1 MPSPTKPRR
10 TKTKVETVP
19 TEPQPLTTS
28 MFSPASFAGVLGT
41 LREGSAPSTAAASL
55 STPPVIAF
63 YGFRGGAGRTTALA
77 HVAALLASRQISVVA
92 VDLDLEA
99 PGLHHVLGC
108 PEPEE
113 DRGVLALLRTAA
125 TVDDDALDRELRLAP
140 HVVKSELHLGAS
152 IRVLPAGRLSARYLD
167 RLDDLG
173 VPLWHVMEGPN
184 PLELVIARVKE
195 ELTPDAIF
203 LDCRTGLS
211 GLSASAL
218 FHTADIVLC
227 FATVSTQSLD
237 GLEIFLKGLRSAR
250 AQRAGLP
257 EALIVPSM
265 VPEGPEG
272 QERLRDFI
280 AEIEQRYTNVLLA
293 DVASEDVESD
303 VEDIIPVVRGGIEY
317 RRGVALTDALRP
329 DFVQRSAGTYYALAH
344 DLDAL
349 MRLGGGPEVPA
360 VDARTILAEL
370 ADKPELDE
378 KNAFAEEAQPEL
390 VARKFI
396 QPGDFRNIVDH
407 STWYVVGSKGAGK
420 TWLWQYLLS
429 KTGQTTVPNTTFVAA
444 HAPKNSMLSAAAI
457 GEVEQNKELQLKKR
471 QLHGAF
477 WLLYAINRL
486 LQEVPDL
493 TGIADR
499 LSGAEKKLLR
509 RLAEANESRA
519 LQDAIVAAL
528 KYERAGTF
536 AEEVIRK
543 LDVELLARGQQR
555 YVMLYDGLDVG
566 FGSQGE
572 GIESRQ
578 RFIKGLAGA
587 LEGMRG
593 VCKRLGFK
601 VFLREDIFADI
612 DIQNQSHLAAA
623 SVQLQWKSEDIWK
636 LALNLVSASNE
647 YMKVIQAINPGASPG
662 HWPDEEAR
670 LQALLVPLW
679 GDKMEGKNKATT
691 ARWIQRRMADG
702 LDRLIPRTAVQFLI
716 ESINDQRRSDI
727 VRDRVLRSSAIKAG
741 FSAASKK
748 RVNDLQQ
755 EYLTLRPYLQA
766 IARMKPTGTGD
777 EISGYMRKQLEG
789 ATRGQ
794 RGKAKGARKGA
805 PAGALHAGPGGW
817 RKVIERLREVGV
829 LREYRKTRGGAGETK
844 YEVAL
849 LYRPGLDIKM
859 FGG

>member
-1 MPSPTKPRR
+1 MPRR
-10 TKTKVETVP
+10 TKTKVEPAP
-19 TEPQPLTTS
+19 TEPTELASS
-28 MFSPASFAGVLGT
+28 MFSPASFAGVLSK
-41 LREGSAPSTAAASL
+41 LREGPASSTVEPSPS
-55 STPPVIAF
+55 SPPVVAF

-92 VDLDLEA
+92 LDLDLEA

-125 TVDDDALDRELRLAP
+125 TADDDELDRKLRLAP
-140 HVVKSELHLGAS
+140 HVVRSELQLGAP
-152 IRVLPAGRLSARYLD
+152 IRVLPAGRLSAHYLD

-173 VPLWHVMEGPN
+173 VPLWHLMEGPN

-237 GLEIFLKGLRSAR
+237 GLEIFLKGLRAAR
-250 AQRAGLP
+250 TQRAGLP
-257 EALIVPSM
+257 ETLIVPSM

-272 QERLRDFI
+272 QERLRDFV
-280 AEIEQRYTNVLLA
+280 AEIEQRYASIVLA
-293 DVASEDVESD
+293 DASSEDVESD
-303 VEDIIPVVRGGIEY
+303 AEEIVPVVRGGIEY
-317 RRGVALTDALRP
+317 RRGVALTDALRL
-329 DFVQRSAGTYYALAH
+329 DFVQRSTGTYHALAH

-349 MRLGGGPEVPA
+349 LHLGGGPEVPQ
-360 VDARTILAEL
+360 VDARTILSEL
-370 ADKPELDE
+370 AREPEFDE
-378 KNAFAEEAQPEL
+378 KLAFAEEAQPEL

-396 QPGDFRNIVDH
+396 QPGDFRNIIDH

-429 KTGQTTVPNTTFVAA
+429 DVGQTTVPNTTFVAA
-444 HAPKNSMLSAAAI
+444 HASKDSVLSATAI
-457 GEVEQNKELQLKKR
+457 GEVERNRKLQVKRR
-471 QLHGAF
+471 QLYGTF

-486 LQEVPDL
+486 LQKVPDL
-493 TGIADR
+493 AR
-499 LSGAEKKLLR
+499 VAEQFSGAERASFR
-509 RLAEANESRA
+509 RLAKANESRT

-528 KYERAGTF
+528 AYERAGTF

-543 LDVELLARGQQR
+543 LDAELLSRGQER

-566 FGSQGE
+566 FGSGAA

-578 RFIKGLAGA
+578 RFIDGLAGV
-587 LEGMRG
+587 LEGLRG
-593 VCKRLGFK
+593 VCKRIGFK

-612 DIQNQSHLAAA
+612 GIQNQSHLAAA

-636 LALNLVSASNE
+636 LALNLVSASDE
-647 YMKVIQAINPGASPG
+647 YMKVIRAIDPGAIPG
-662 HWPDEEAR
+662 RWPDEEAR

-679 GDKMEGKNKATT
+679 GDKMEGGNKATT
-691 ARWIQRRMADG
+691 ARWIQRRTSDG
-702 LDRLIPRTAVQFLI
+702 LDRLFPRTLVQFLI
-716 ESINDQRRSDI
+716 ESIDDQRRSDI

-741 FSAASKK
+741 FIAASKK

-755 EYLTLRPYLQA
+755 EYVTLKPYLQA
-766 IARMKPTGTGD
+766 IAGMKPTGTGD
-777 EISGYMRKQLEG
+777 EIRDYMKTNLG
-789 ATRGQ
+789 GGTRGP
-794 RGKAKGARKGA
+794 RAKAKGARMGA

-817 RKVIERLREVGV
+817 SKVIERLREVGV
-829 LREYRKTRGGAGETK
+829 LREYRKARGGAGETK

>member
-1 MPSPTKPRR
+1 MPRR
-10 TKTKVETVP
+10 TKTKVEP
-19 TEPQPLTTS
+19 RPAAPRELTTS
-28 MFSPASFAGVLGT
+28 MFSPASFAGVLST
-41 LREGSAPSTAAASL
+41 LREHSAPSTAMASL
-55 STPPVIAF
+55 ASPPVVAF

-77 HVAALLASRQISVVA
+77 HVAALLASRQRSVVA
-92 VDLDLEA
+92 IDLDLEA

-108 PEPEE
+108 PKPEE

-125 TVDDDALDRELRLAP
+125 TVDDDALDRALRLAP
-140 HVVKSELHLGAS
+140 HVVKSGLQIGAS
-152 IRVLPAGRLSARYLD
+152 IRVLPAGRLSARYLA

-237 GLEIFLKGLRSAR
+237 GLEIFLKGLRAAR

-265 VPEGPEG
+265 VPEGSQG
-272 QERLRDFI
+272 QERLREFV
-280 AEIEQRYTNVLLA
+280 AEIEQRYANIILSDA
-293 DVASEDVESD
+293 ASEDIESD
-303 VEDIIPVVRGGIEY
+303 AEDIIPIVRGGIEY
-317 RRGVALTDALRP
+317 RRGVALTDALGT
-329 DFVQRSAGTYYALAH
+329 DFVQISAGTYHALAH

-349 MRLGGGPEVPA
+349 MPLGGGPEVA
-360 VDARTILAEL
+360 SVDARTILADL
-370 ADKPELDE
+370 ANRPELDE

-396 QPGDFRNIVDH
+396 QPGDFRNIIDH

-420 TWLWQYLLS
+420 TWLWRYLLS
-429 KTGQTTVPNTTFVAA
+429 QTGQTMAPSTTFVAA
-444 HAPKNSMLSAAAI
+444 HEPTGSMLSAAAI
-457 GEVEQNKELQLKKR
+457 REVEQDRSLQVKKR

-486 LQEVPDL
+486 LQSVPDL
-493 TGIADR
+493 SVVADE
-499 LSGAEKKLLR
+499 LSGVEKRLLR
-509 RLAEANESRA
+509 RLAEASESRA
-519 LQDAIVAAL
+519 VHDAIVAAL
-528 KYERAGTF
+528 GHERAGTF

-543 LDVELLARGQQR
+543 LDAVLLARGPQR
-555 YVMLYDGLDVG
+555 YVMIYDGLDVG
-566 FGSQGE
+566 FGSQSE
-572 GIESRQ
+572 AIESRQ
-578 RFIKGLAGA
+578 RFINGLVGA
-587 LEGMRG
+587 LEGLRG
-593 VCKRLGFK
+593 VCKRIGFK

-612 DIQNQSHLAAA
+612 NIQNQSHLAAA

-636 LALNLVSASNE
+636 LALELVSASPE
-647 YMKVIQAINPGASPG
+647 YMKVIHAINPKASPS
-662 HWPDEEAR
+662 HWPDDEAQ
-670 LQALLVPLW
+670 LQRLLVPLW
-679 GDKMEGKNKATT
+679 GDKMEGGNKATT
-691 ARWIQRRMADG
+691 ARWIQRRTSDG
-702 LDRLIPRTAVQFLI
+702 LGRLFPRTLVQFLI
-716 ESINDQRRSDI
+716 EAIKDQQRSEF
-727 VRDRVLRSSAIKAG
+727 VHDRVLRSSAIKAG
-741 FSAASKK
+741 FIAASKK

-755 EYLTLRPYLQA
+755 EYVTLEPYLQA

-777 EISGYMRKQLEG
+777 EIRDYMSRELNK
-789 ATRGQ
+789 ATRA
-794 RGKAKGARKGA
+794 RRAKANKMARRGA
-805 PAGALHAGPGGW
+805 PVGALHAGPGGW
-817 RKVIERLREVGV
+817 SKVIERLREVGV
-829 LREYRKTRGGAGETK
+829 LREYRKARGGAGETK